1 MADSRLRD
9 KLTRQEFFVA
19 PGVFDAMSAM
29 LVERVGFD
37 AVYASGYWLTASY
50 LGIPDAGLATYTDML
65 DRVSMVVRKSTAPVI
80 ADADT
85 GFGGLLNVHHTVRG
99 YERVGVAAIQIED
112 QEFPKKCG
120 HTPYRRVV
128 SLTEMVAKVRVAVDA
143 RSSRDFLVIARTDS
157 RSGNG
162 LDDAIRRGRAY
173 AEAGA
178 DIVFLES
185 LQSQEEMK
193 TACASID
200 APMLANMADGGQ
212 TPIRTAADL
221 AALGYAC
228 AIFPAMTALA
238 ANAAMLKSLQ
248 HLRSSGTSIST
259 DVPLFSFA
267 EFCQMVGFEE
277 VWKFEEK
284 WKSALDHP
292 EPPAPSAALT

>member
-1 MADSRLRD
+1 MFWGNAMADSRLRD
-9 KLTRQEFFVA
+9 KLTSREFFVA

-29 LVERVGFD
+29 LAERVGFD

-65 DRVSMVVRKSTAPVI
+65 DRVSMVVRKCSASVI

-99 YERVGVAAIQIED
+99 YERAGVAAIQIED

-120 HTPYRRVV
+120 HTPFRRVV
-128 SLTEMVAKVRVAVDA
+128 TLKEMVAKVQVAVAA
-143 RSSRDFLVIARTDS
+143 RESRDFLVIARTDS
-157 RSGNG
+157 RSGSG
-162 LDDAIRRGRAY
+162 LDEAIRRGQAY
-173 AEAGA
+173 AAAGA

-185 LQSQEEMK
+185 LESEDEMRL
-193 TACASID
+193 ACKSID
-200 APMLANMADGGQ
+200 APLIANMADGGH
-212 TPIRTAADL
+212 TPIRTAREL

-238 ANAAMLKSLQ
+238 ANAAILSALRHLKDA
-248 HLRSSGTSIST
+248 GTSVSP

-267 EFCQMVGFEE
+267 EFCKMVGFED

-284 WKSALDHP
+284 WKDVL
-292 EPPAPSAALT
+292 EK